1 MGQLGWSFGL
11 PFDECVLVWH
21 VATDLCS
28 RRTTNTSSS
37 QGDTIP
43 SRRNS
48 VIISNHM
55 IYLLFVCPEML
66 MVGTRQDLFMIAC
79 GEIEA
84 MIKDEPLPS
93 LDEGSIA
100 RRILGVERGDDDLM
114 KKAPMISN
122 ARKLAEA
129 LIGLDDEGKRWEVIQ
144 GVWVEMLCYSASR
157 CRGYEHAKSLAHG
170 GEFLTNV
177 WLLWSCM
184 GMETLP
190 DKIHNP
196 GIPGPLESDP
206 DEEHAPAAG
215 AASG

>member
-1 MGQLGWSFGL
+1 
-11 PFDECVLVWH
+11 
-21 VATDLCS
+21 
-28 RRTTNTSSS
+28 
-37 QGDTIP
+37 
-43 SRRNS
+43 
-48 VIISNHM
+48 
-55 IYLLFVCPEML
+55 ML

-84 MIKDEPLPS
+84 MIKDELLLS
-93 LDEGSIA
+93 LNRGSIA
-100 RRILGVERGDDDLM
+100 QRILGMEQGDDLM
-114 KKAPMISN
+114 ANAPRISN
-122 ARKLAEA
+122 AHKLAKA
-129 LIGLDDEGKRWEVIQ
+129 LIGLNDMGRCWEVIQ

-177 WLLWSCM
+177 WLLWWCM

-196 GIPGPLESDP
+196 GPPESDDH
-206 DEEHAPAAG
+206 DEEQAHV

>member
-1 MGQLGWSFGL
+1 
-11 PFDECVLVWH
+11 
-21 VATDLCS
+21 
-28 RRTTNTSSS
+28 
-37 QGDTIP
+37 
-43 SRRNS
+43 
-48 VIISNHM
+48 M

-79 GEIEA
+79 DQIEH
-84 MIKDEPLPS
+84 MIKDELLPS

-100 RRILGVERGDDDLM
+100 QRIYGDERGDDDLM
-114 KKAPMISN
+114 EKAPMISN
-122 ARKLAEA
+122 ACKLAEA
-129 LIGLDDEGKRWEVIQ
+129 LIGLNDEGKMWEVIQ

-190 DKIHNP
+190 DKIHSS
-196 GIPGPLESDP
+196 GIPGRPEPEP
-206 DEEHAPAAG
+206 DEEHTPAAA